1 MKATLL
7 ARAEAYQQLGNEGA
21 CMNLIDQ
28 AKTIT
33 E

>member
-28 AKTIT
+28 AKTMT
-33 E
+33 Q